1 MIAFKTNTS
10 KDMSC
15 LLETYLKMHATQN
28 QTLCSGKTLGHAVT
42 VSSDIKEN
50 TYTPLVLTS
59 AIPLNRDPFHS
70 ERLIVTDLVDQDET
84 IYADIPSSE
93 NPLHKELVVTQSDQ
107 EASKYTE
114 LAQEEGVYMYTAMLD
129 QEDYIYTELDQD
141 EAIYAQLRT
150 SVRKNVALF
159 EITESNQ
166 NETTYTERC
175 SSIIPGR
182 EDHLYKEL
190 VVNPSDQEESIYNE
204 RCSSAISSSEDP
216 LSNELIVT
224 PSHQGKICTK
234 FCTALI
240 PSKQEPAIKELIVT
254 PSDQDETMYSPPCSS
269 VVPLVEDH
277 TSHSD
282 QTISTTQSGCS
293 GNGDI
298 VTCIDSA
305 IALVNRRYNTQTKSI
320 NDTSQEGC
328 IFSSDQ
334 TTPITQPKSSDHD
347 ACNLICHNYSSES
360 HQVEGHINK

>member
-15 LLETYLKMHATQN
+15 IFESYLKMHATQN
-28 QTLCSGKTLGHAVT
+28 QKLCSGESLGHAVT

-59 AIPLNRDPFHS
+59 TIPLSRDPVHS

-84 IYADIPSSE
+84 IYADIPSGE

-114 LAQEEGVYMYTAMLD
+114 LAQEEGVYMYTAMSD
-129 QEDYIYTELDQD
+129 QEDYTYTELDQD
-141 EAIYAQLRT
+141 EAIYTQLCT

-159 EITESNQ
+159 ETTESNQ

-182 EDHLYKEL
+182 KDHLYKEL
-190 VVNPSDQEESIYNE
+190 VVNPSDQEDSIYNE

-224 PSHQGKICTK
+224 PSQICTT

-240 PSKQEPAIKELIVT
+240 PSKQEPAKKELILT
-254 PSDQDETMYSPPCSS
+254 PSHQYETMYSPPCSP
-269 VVPLVEDH
+269 VVPLVDDH

-305 IALVNRRYNTQTKSI
+305 IALVNRRHNTQTKSI
-320 NDTSQEGC
+320 NDTPQEGC
-328 IFSSDQ
+328 VFRSDQ
-334 TTPITQPKSSDHD
+334 TTPITQPKPSDHD
-347 ACNLICHNYSSES
+347 ACNFICHNYSSES